1 MDKSNK
7 ITKFYASN
15 QGETHITDSDN
26 GKIQDMVLYGKSE
39 QNQYKGINLL
49 PTGISYGEIIEV
61 SIPKGTRIFWVT
73 DGTPAIGGNFK
84 FYNEDK
90 TQEMWFGVDAGKT
103 TMTGTTDIDAKYME
117 FLINE
122 TSLVKICLGIGD
134 DPVYEPYTGGQPSP
148 SPDYPQE
155 IKSVVNPTVKV
166 SNEDGTKS
174 QTVTLLDTLNAIPVS
189 SGGNVTI
196 DGQQYVAD
204 YVDVERGKIVRNVEN
219 VTFNG
224 AENEN
229 WELWNAD
236 KEKIWSFMFVN
247 SLKTFTN
254 ESVSKCNRFEFN
266 VNESIDRTFWL
277 CNPSGMPSL
286 QIKNRIIGK
295 DITAFKSWLS
305 NNPINVIYPLRIP
318 IEEELTA
325 EHAQA
330 LKELATYYPVTNIS
344 IGSEQLDGY
353 TVFNYPVSMKN
364 GLDYVKKPI
373 FTNYIPVK
381 KNTQYVYGL
390 STENQLPAHKIRYF
404 NSDGTYLKEVEL
416 SNVSQ
421 NGLKTITFDDDY
433 LIQLTFPD
441 GLTDEN
447 KKNFKFEEENNMTVK
462 AGNQITL
469 VDITDAYSVM
479 LTSEAY
485 TFVGGTGGVGA
496 NQSCTTEAVAFCGNN
511 QCSVVTVDAK
521 SIVCPTGISAAVSNS
536 GTPKVTIKFT
546 TTATVNAAC
555 EATIPVSVDGITIN
569 KKFSFAVARTGNT
582 GATGKG
588 IKGTPVTEYVASTG
602 NTTPPTSGWSTSIP
616 SVDQGQYLWT
626 RVTTTYTDNT
636 TSVSYS
642 VAKQGSTGATGT
654 TGSQWYAGTGIT
666 GTSTTATAFADS
678 GVANAR
684 VNDMYLNT
692 STGNTYKCTVAGNAT
707 NAKWIY
713 AGNIKGVQGDKGNT
727 GATGNGISKA
737 DITYASSSSNTSAP
751 TSGWQSTPPSVSPG
765 QYLWTKTVF
774 TYTNGGTATQYSVA
788 KQGNTGAA
796 GADAITVSIT
806 SSNGTVFKNNS
817 GSTVLTAHVYKG
829 AVEQTVAD
837 NGTVSGLGTIK
848 WYKVGSDTAVAT
860 AKTLTVSAND
870 VDNTQAYTCQLEG

>member
-1 MDKSNK
+1 MLVNIFDGVWNNGYLMSGGRNLIVGSSNGDIRQWKEYGWLGKLYQYSEETHAYK
-7 ITKFYASN
+7 ITAVHGWHCCYYTDLIDYIGKKVTASM
-15 QGETHITDSDN
+15 QAKLISAET
-26 GKIQDMVLYGKSE
+26 
-39 QNQYKGINLL
+39 
-49 PTGISYGEIIEV
+49 
-61 SIPKGTRIFWVT
+61 
-73 DGTPAIGGNFK
+73 
-84 FYNEDK
+84 
-90 TQEMWFGVDAGKT
+90 
-103 TMTGTTDIDAKYME
+103 
-117 FLINE
+117 
-122 TSLVKICLGIGD
+122 TS
-134 DPVYEPYTGGQPSP
+134 TNTNS
-148 SPDYPQE
+148 
-155 IKSVVNPTVKV
+155 
-166 SNEDGTKS
+166 
-174 QTVTLLDTLNAIPVS
+174 
-189 SGGNVTI
+189 
-196 DGQQYVAD
+196 
-204 YVDVERGKIVRNVEN
+204 
-219 VTFNG
+219 
-224 AENEN
+224 
-229 WELWNAD
+229 
-236 KEKIWSFMFVN
+236 SFM
-247 SLKTFTN
+247 
-254 ESVSKCNRFEFN
+254 
-266 VNESIDRTFWL
+266 
-277 CNPSGMPSL
+277 
-286 QIKNRIIGK
+286 
-295 DITAFKSWLS
+295 LS
-305 NNPINVIYPLRIP
+305 NNFIVGGYHDIEATIYKPQQDTWLTISKTFVLNETGQFGIGVQCQP
-318 IEEELTA
+318 ENAGSQTAWLIKDLKLELGTV
-325 EHAQA
+325 
-330 LKELATYYPVTNIS
+330 ATDWTPAPEDTF
-344 IGSEQLDGY
+344 SEGTLHP
-353 TVFNYPVSMKN
+353 NS
-364 GLDYVKKPI
+364 I

-416 SNVSQ
+416 SNASQ

-447 KKNFKFEEENNMTVK
+447 KKNFKFKEENNMAIK

-536 GTPKVTIKFT
+536 GTSKVTIKFT

-616 SVDQGQYLWT
+616 SVAQGQYLWT
-626 RVTTTYTDNT
+626 RVTTTYTDNS

-707 NAKWIY
+707 NAKWVY

-751 TSGWQSTPPSVSPG
+751 TSGWQNTPPSVSPG

-788 KQGNTGAA
+788 KQGDTGAA

-817 GSTVLTAHVYKG
+817 GSTVLTAHIYKG